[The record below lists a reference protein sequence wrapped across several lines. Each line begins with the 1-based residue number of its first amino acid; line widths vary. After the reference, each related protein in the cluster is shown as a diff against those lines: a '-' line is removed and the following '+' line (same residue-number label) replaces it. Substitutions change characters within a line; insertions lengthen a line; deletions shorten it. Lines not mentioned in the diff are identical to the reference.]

1 MKKIFSIL
9 IAMFIVNI
17 ASMAQEQVFS
27 IGTNG
32 DIVTKTK
39 FIEELYSGNYNNVTP
54 YALKFSE
61 KIDAASHIAINN
73 DLTSINNDLTNI
85 SKKAANSPNAN
96 KTTTAIPLYTVNGL
110 RYKGWDNDPGDFNV
124 IEISYGKD
132 PSSKGIVSTG
142 ALLIWACSSG
152 RHNNVHKT
160 KIALI
165 RFILFIFVFLKV
177 ACKDIQISIHATILM
192 L

>member
-1 MKKIFSIL
+1 
-9 IAMFIVNI
+9 MFIVNI

-85 SKKAANSPNAN
+85 SKKAANSRKQDNNRNPA
-96 KTTTAIPLYTVNGL
+96 LYGERL
-110 RYKGWDNDPGDFNV
+110 
-124 IEISYGKD
+124 EIQRLG
-132 PSSKGIVSTG
+132 
-142 ALLIWACSSG
+142 
-152 RHNNVHKT
+152 
-160 KIALI
+160 
-165 RFILFIFVFLKV
+165 
-177 ACKDIQISIHATILM
+177 Q
-192 L
+192 